1 MIRCRLRI
9 EMDPVKDGIFDIEE
23 VKLESSVNDDIE
35 ESYED
40 DEDEEKYLLLMVS
53 SKGDFVDLSEDEF
66 NVHRFN
72 LCRNGR
78 YAAMKLT
85 DKVDLEFDYRHVI
98 KVNDDTVFVGTALI
112 RAIVGRNESRKDC
125 FVRIMEALY
134 MVIIPIEVGNDVV
147 SGFLVNDAEIVED
160 KIKRKNQ

>member
-53 SKGDFVDLSEDEF
+53 SKGDFADLSEDEF

-78 YAAMKLT
+78 
-85 DKVDLEFDYRHVI
+85 
-98 KVNDDTVFVGTALI
+98 
-112 RAIVGRNESRKDC
+112 
-125 FVRIMEALY
+125 
-134 MVIIPIEVGNDVV
+134 
-147 SGFLVNDAEIVED
+147 
-160 KIKRKNQ
+160 